1 VGLIAERSNVTNEN
15 SRRSPDL
22 ALLTVVFVGLNFTVE
37 GAGTIFLI
45 LAVAAGIGAGYY
57 FGRS

>member
-1 VGLIAERSNVTNEN
+1 MNNRTFAGI
-15 SRRSPDL
+15 L
-22 ALLTVVFVGLNFTVE
+22 ALLTVVFVVLNFTVE
-37 GAGTIFLI
+37 GAGTVFLI